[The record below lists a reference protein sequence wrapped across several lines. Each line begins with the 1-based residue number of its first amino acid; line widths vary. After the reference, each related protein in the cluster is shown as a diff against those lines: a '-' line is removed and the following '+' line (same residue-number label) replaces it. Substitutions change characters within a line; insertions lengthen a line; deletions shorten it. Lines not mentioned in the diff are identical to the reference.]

1 MLNLVIRIV
10 IGAFVGA
17 LVSLAYYKFVGCRTG
32 TCPITSDPYA
42 SAMFGVVVGGI
53 LAVIVRS
60 E

>member
-1 MLNLVIRIV
+1 MLIHVIRIV
-10 IGAFVGA
+10 IGALVGA

-42 SAMFGVVVGGI
+42 SALFGVVVGGI
-53 LAVIVRS
+53 LAVIIRS

>member
-10 IGAFVGA
+10 IGAAVGA
-17 LVSLAYYKFVGCRTG
+17 LVSLAYYKFVGCHTG

-42 SAMFGVVVGGI
+42 SALFGVVVGGI
-53 LAVIVRS
+53 LAVIIRS